1 MSGALL
7 QCKPLPMKELHLW
20 GCQHAPKLS
29 KSECVLEKID
39 EAEPNP
45 DLNPTHDDTAC
56 SDPWE
61 DK

>member
-1 MSGALL
+1 
-7 QCKPLPMKELHLW
+7 MKELHLW